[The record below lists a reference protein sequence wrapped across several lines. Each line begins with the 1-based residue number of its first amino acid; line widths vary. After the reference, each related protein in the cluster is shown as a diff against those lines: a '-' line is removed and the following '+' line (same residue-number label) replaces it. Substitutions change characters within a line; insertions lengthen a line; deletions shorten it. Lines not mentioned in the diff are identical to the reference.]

1 MKFVGK
7 PPTDLEGL
15 ESTTRKIRKILVFY
29 AIFTKF
35 EKRKIGNI
43 NLPII
48 EFPYYFLQFFLILFI
63 FAVSHIRYNMGKVLY
78 EMGRFQVS
86 CKSHFFKRHVA
97 LKGY

>member
-43 NLPII
+43 YLPII
-48 EFPYYFLQFFLILFI
+48 EFPYDFLQFFFLF
-63 FAVSHIRYNMGKVLY
+63 FLY
-78 EMGRFQVS
+78 MQ
-86 CKSHFFKRHVA
+86 
-97 LKGY
+97 